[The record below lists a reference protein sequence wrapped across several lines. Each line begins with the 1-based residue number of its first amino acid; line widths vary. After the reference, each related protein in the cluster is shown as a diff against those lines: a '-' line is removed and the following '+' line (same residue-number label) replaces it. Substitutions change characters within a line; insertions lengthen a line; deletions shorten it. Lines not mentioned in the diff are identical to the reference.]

1 MQLINEAIIRTP
13 TASVGI
19 QAMIVSRDEQVVNL
33 FSDVLGHMGI
43 DIKHY
48 ADESTAVSQ
57 VGSARFEAVVLD
69 FDTVAEMAFLIQCI
83 HESRSNRNA
92 LVFGL
97 ATEASALQ
105 RALQEQINVPFQRP
119 LQKQRVVSILSAG
132 YGLMLRDRR
141 RYFRYGISVPVRLT
155 RSSREHL
162 HCTSIN
168 ISQNGTALC
177 LTAALKLGES
187 VEIVLAIP
195 GVEGLVSARGTV
207 IWDDKHGKAGV
218 RFECSSADD
227 EKRLGA
233 WLDAHFYEQCK
244 QIPMG

>member
-1 MQLINEAIIRTP
+1 MQLINEAISRTP
-13 TASVGI
+13 TPSVGI
-19 QAMIVSRDEQVVNL
+19 QAMIVSRDEQIVNL
-33 FSDVLGHMGI
+33 FSDVLGQMGI
-43 DIKHY
+43 DVQHCS
-48 ADESTAVSQ
+48 DESTAVSQ
-57 VGSARFEAVVLD
+57 VSSARFEAVVLD
-69 FDTVAEMAFLIQCI
+69 FDTVAEMAFLLQSI
-83 HESRSNRNA
+83 HESRSNKNA

-105 RALQEQINVPFQRP
+105 RALQQQINVPFQRP
-119 LQKQRVVSILSAG
+119 LQTQRVVSILSAG

-141 RYFRYGISVPVRLT
+141 RYFRYGISVPVRLK
-155 RSSREHL
+155 RSSGEHL

-218 RFECSSADD
+218 RFECSSEDD
-227 EKRLGA
+227 EKRLAA
-233 WLDAHFYEQCK
+233 WLDAHFREQCK
-244 QIPMG
+244 QMPMG